1 MKILDKEI
9 EFSFTD
15 GDNLEKLETVTEV
28 AKEKISNI
36 NQNQKSSIV
45 INETYEAVAEC
56 LDSLFGK
63 DFAKEIFNNKKDFR
77 LCVKAL
83 NDLICAKNEQDAEL
97 ENELKEFQNNI
108 ELANSR
114 YSVNRAT
121 RRAKQ

>member
-15 GDNLEKLETVTEV
+15 GENLEKLENATDL
-28 AKEKISNI
+28 AKEKINKI

-45 INETYEAVAEC
+45 VNKTYEAVSEC

-63 DFAKEIFNNKKDFR
+63 DFSKEVFNNKKDFK

-83 NDLICAKNEQDAEL
+83 NDLICAKNDQD
-97 ENELKEFQNNI
+97 NELDNDLKELQDNI
-108 ELANSR
+108 NLASTR
-114 YSVNRAT
+114 YSANRAT
-121 RRAKQ
+121 RRAKK